1 MFVLRRSHTA
11 LAAWSST
18 YVAAALPTAI
28 TRTFHSS
35 PVHCS
40 IADMVEKVHTTER
53 LAELRKLMREHK
65 IDVYSTSRLHLLTAH
80 PMD

>member
-1 MFVLRRSHTA
+1 MSVLRRSHTA

-18 YVAAALPTAI
+18 YVAAAIPTAFN
-28 TRTFHSS
+28 RAFHSS
-35 PVHCS
+35 PAYRS

-53 LAELRKLMREHK
+53 LAELRKLMREHQ
-65 IDVYSTSRLHLLTAH
+65 IDVYSTSSPHLLFTR